1 MVNEVVLKFKKISK
15 DAGTPEYIL
24 GSDVGFDLKVSENV
38 KIFPMEQKAV
48 KTGIV
53 LEIPKGYVGLI
64 RDRAG
69 VAQKMNVHTVAGT
82 FDSGFRG
89 EVSIMVVNLNDTT
102 IEIEK
107 GTRIAQMIL
116 IPVVKAKIQEVGKLS
131 ETERG
136 EKGFGS
142 SGMKDILKELDALY
156 KSGKKKIKK
165 SKK

>member
-1 MVNEVVLKFKKISK
+1 MANEVVLKFKKVSK
-15 DAGTPEYIL
+15 DAGIPEYIL
-24 GSDVGFDLKVSENV
+24 GSDVGFDLKTSENT
-38 KIFPMEQKAV
+38 KIFPMEQKVV

-89 EVSIMVVNLNDTT
+89 EVSVMVVNMNDTT

-116 IPVVKAKIQEVGKLS
+116 IPVVKAKILEVGKLS

-136 EKGFGS
+136 EKSFGS
-142 SGMKDILKELDALY
+142 SGMKDVLKELNSLY
-156 KSGKKKIKK
+156 KKGKKKIKK

>member
-1 MVNEVVLKFKKISK
+1 MVNEVVLKFKKLTKEI
-15 DAGTPEYIL
+15 GTPEYIL
-24 GSDVGFDLKVSENV
+24 GSDVGFDLKASENV

-69 VAQKMNVHTVAGT
+69 VAQKMNVHTIAGT

-116 IPVVKAKIQEVGKLS
+116 IPVVKAKILEVGKLS

-136 EKGFGS
+136 EKSFGS
-142 SGMKDILKELDALY
+142 SGMKEVLKELDNLY
-156 KSGKKKIKK
+156 KTGRKKIKK
-165 SKK
+165 K